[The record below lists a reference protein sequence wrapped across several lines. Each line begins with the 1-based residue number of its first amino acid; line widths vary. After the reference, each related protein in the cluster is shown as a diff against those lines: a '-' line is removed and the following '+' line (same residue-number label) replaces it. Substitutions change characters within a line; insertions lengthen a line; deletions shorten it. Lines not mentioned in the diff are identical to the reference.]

1 MVFKVDMC
9 IVYETFNFLLLTKTL
24 VLERVLALVLAQ
36 DLLHATAELPGEHQ
50 GSSGEWRRRLMS
62 IHGRWELEGLNL
74 S

>member
-24 VLERVLALVLAQ
+24 ELARVLAQ
-36 DLLHATAELPGEHQ
+36 DLLRVTAELPGEHR